1 MERTWVLECKAE
13 LKRKEELP
21 LLEHTEKALSAPI
34 LELSSQSEC
43 LAHSQGS
50 KVWSYTRVT
59 AHQNGDPATR

>member
-1 MERTWVLECKAE
+1 MGVRMQIRT
-13 LKRKEELP
+13 EEKGGAA

-50 KVWSYTRVT
+50 KVPSYTRVT
-59 AHQNGDPATR
+59 AHQNGDTPTR